1 VSDELIYCLGVKAFE
16 WCHYNPLKPGIAYF
30 SIGEAIASIALL
42 FAFFQLATP
51 TFKFRLAVRAKMG
64 RTALVLFGLA
74 FPCVVIAALIPS
86 VLGYIV
92 PVIGF
97 PIFWEVLAGLLVV
110 SGVSLLTFIYARPAR
125 FTDRSFKNYFYACS
139 QAIGTGD
146 EHVHRLLAV
155 EVTNAADTIVEAA
168 NGFDRESARAEHAAG
183 KEHVAETISDYA
195 KGLLDLFSDEH
206 FARALVDAAPM
217 GTARFLELLGRG
229 SPDNRVGYSF
239 VQQVVR
245 QALLSE
251 KSMLHKEEQYYG
263 LGHFKWFTRA
273 VFGDYALVSGAYRPL
288 QAWDGMGDEYK
299 TADVIE
305 KYGRALKM
313 AVDAYFTAGH
323 FHAPPN
329 ALWSALHGFAG
340 VARWKAYELTR
351 LPSGE
356 VSASQASQALSTI
369 GHVLNEIVDKVV
381 EHDSQLPEY
390 AFDAAAYD
398 RFRDTAIYGAVA
410 NGIYEFLEKLAVAEG
425 HDDLVRLTAID
436 LWMTVAPMR
445 SEQPSRTIAEIQ
457 KRLFLQLK
465 KKIEENLGKG
475 RYPLITRI
483 LILLVGLWD
492 TSAQDEKSLEF
503 MTVEL
508 HTQLRENFAA
518 AYAADKEK
526 AGHMLPEYVRFDAD
540 ANELVTVNRFSKK
553 ENRFKVNPLPASPR
567 S

>member
-1 VSDELIYCLGVKAFE
+1 MSDELIYCLGIKAFGL
-16 WCHYNPLKPGIAYF
+16 CHYNPFKPGTAYF

-51 TFKFRLAVRAKMG
+51 TFKFRLAVRAAMG
-64 RTALVLFGLA
+64 RKALVLFGLA
-74 FPCVVIAALIPS
+74 FPCVVIAAVIPS

-110 SGVSLLTFIYARPAR
+110 AGVSLLAVIYILPAR

-139 QAIGTGD
+139 QAISTGD

-155 EVTNAADTIVEAA
+155 EVTIAADAIVGAA
-168 NGFDRESARAEHAAG
+168 TAFDRELARAEHAAG

-229 SPDNRVGYSF
+229 SPDKRVGYSF

-251 KSMLHKEEQYYG
+251 KSMLHKEEQFYG
-263 LGHFKWFTRA
+263 LGHFKWFTRT
-273 VFGDYALVSGAYRPL
+273 VFGDYALVSSAYRPL

-299 TADVIE
+299 TPAVIE

-313 AVDAYFTAGH
+313 AMDAYFTAGD
-323 FHAPPN
+323 FHQSPH
-329 ALWSALHGFAG
+329 ALWSALHGFGG
-340 VARWKAYELTR
+340 VAMWKAYELKR
-351 LPSGE
+351 LPAGE
-356 VSASQASQALSTI
+356 VSASPASRALSEI
-369 GHVLNEIVDKVV
+369 AHVLNDIVNTVV

-390 AFDAAAYD
+390 PFDAATYD
-398 RFRDTAIYGAVA
+398 RFRDSAIYGAVA
-410 NGIYEFLEKLAVAEG
+410 NGIYEFLEKLAMAEG
-425 HDDLVRLTAID
+425 HDELVRGTAIS
-436 LWMTVAPMR
+436 LWMAVAPSR
-445 SEQPSRTIAEIQ
+445 GEQPSRAITEIQ

-465 KKIEENLGKG
+465 DKVEENLDKG
-475 RYPLITRI
+475 YYPMITKL

-492 TSAQDEKSLEF
+492 ASPQEQSSLGF
-503 MTVEL
+503 MTAEL
-508 HTQLRENFAA
+508 HAQLRAKFAA

-526 AGHMLPEYVRFDAD
+526 AGHMLPENVHFEVDT
-540 ANELVTVNRFSKK
+540 NELVLVNRFFKK
-553 ENRFKVNPLPASPR
+553 EYRFKVNPLPV
-567 S
+567 